1 MIDHI
6 DHIVLTTR
14 DKEACIR
21 FYTEVLGMKLE
32 RFRTP
37 TEERLA
43 LKFGSQK
50 INLHEWGREFEPRA
64 HVAVPGSLDLCFI
77 AAVPLER
84 VIARLNELNVQIIEG
99 PVPKTGRRVEAA
111 LGLRARP
118 RPEPRRDL
126 RTGVVKLIIATPSPF
141 ARKARIALIEKQL
154 AHEIEVQN
162 PWQSDIAANPLGKV
176 PALLLDDG
184 RVVHDSSVI
193 IEYLET
199 LFASD
204 ADSEGPERCAC
215 STARSRPW
223 PTASAMRWC

>member
-43 LKFGSQK
+43 LRFGSQK

-84 VIARLNELNVQIIEG
+84 VIARLTELNVKIIEG
-99 PVPKTGRRVEAA
+99 PVPKTGAVSKLRSVYVRDPDLNLVEIS
-111 LGLRARP
+111 
-118 RPEPRRDL
+118 EP
-126 RTGVVKLIIATPSPF
+126 A
-141 ARKARIALIEKQL
+141 
-154 AHEIEVQN
+154 
-162 PWQSDIAANPLGKV
+162 
-176 PALLLDDG
+176 
-184 RVVHDSSVI
+184 
-193 IEYLET
+193 
-199 LFASD
+199 
-204 ADSEGPERCAC
+204 
-215 STARSRPW
+215 
-223 PTASAMRWC
+223 